1 MSLWICCCLN
11 WHQWILYEQQ
21 LKDHTEPDH
30 PDYNNICQALEKVI
44 QINNYLNEKQREF
57 EDRSKLIEAAFE
69 LVGTHAEVRKNNFS
83 NNFSL
88 VKLWLLVNMNV
99 SCSCCALQEIV
110 RPHRILI
117 YSCKIELLLNNN
129 SNNNTNTN
137 NNNNNELII
146 PGKFYLFNDMIIV
159 GKAVTYKGE
168 IKYQI
173 LHLIILKKNH
183 NLKQDK
189 GTKNF
194 AYSIHKILWCFILI
208 DLWISS
214 SRQYSPNH
222 NKWWWGCLL
231 SLCTKRLWRDYQK
244 ARKFVEN
251 TK

>member
-1 MSLWICCCLN
+1 MNSNWKITLNPIILTTTIFVKRWKKLFKLIIISMRNNVNLKIDPSWLKQLLN
-11 WHQWILYEQQ
+11 WWEHMPRWERTTFRTTFL
-21 LKDHTEPDH
+21 
-30 PDYNNICQALEKVI
+30 
-44 QINNYLNEKQREF
+44 
-57 EDRSKLIEAAFE
+57 
-69 LVGTHAEVRKNNFS
+69 FS
-83 NNFSL
+83 NYDFLSTWMSHVL
-88 VKLWLLVNMNV
+88 V
-99 SCSCCALQEIV
+99 CALQEIV

-189 GTKNF
+189 GTKTF

-244 ARKFVEN
+244 AHKFVEN